1 MSYHMSITLALS
13 LTLFNWIRLLNHT
26 SPQTVGTAAKALR
39 QVRTL
44 DPMRMRRRSAG
55 YHPLHPLIL
64 LLSF

>member
-1 MSYHMSITLALS
+1 MLITLPIS

-44 DPMRMRRRSAG
+44 DPMMMRRRRRSIFG